1 MQKSETSANQLSGL
15 SLNCGS
21 SSGENAII
29 NEKIREFH
37 SILSQIQEEM
47 NRSEHNL
54 TNIAKTHER
63 MQNEPQKP
71 YYKQKL
77 RGLYKTAMQD
87 TESESDILRKALEVI
102 AEIRTIVKSRHRK
115 TTHGFAKETAI
126 RRGALMK
133 MLQQN
138 ALTLPLFIGK
148 TSEDTAPPYETIQ
161 YFLII

>member
-1 MQKSETSANQLSGL
+1 MQKSSETASTSFLGQSLS
-15 SLNCGS
+15 SVDNT
-21 SSGENAII
+21 II

-37 SILSQIQEEM
+37 SILNQIQEER

-54 TNIAKTHER
+54 TNISKTHQR

-77 RGLYKTAMQD
+77 RGLYKTAIQD
-87 TESESDILRKALEVI
+87 TDSESDILRKALELI
-102 AEIRTIVKSRHRK
+102 HEIRSIVKSRQRK
-115 TTHGFAKETAI
+115 SGLGFTKETAI

-133 MLQQN
+133 RLQQN

-148 TSEDTAPPYETIQ
+148 TAEDTAPPYE
-161 YFLII
+161 YF

>member
-1 MQKSETSANQLSGL
+1 MQKSSETLGTSFLGQSLS
-15 SLNCGS
+15 SVD
-21 SSGENAII
+21 NAII

-37 SILSQIQEEM
+37 SILNQIQEER

-54 TNIAKTHER
+54 TNISKTHQR

-77 RGLYKTAMQD
+77 RGLYKTAIQD
-87 TESESDILRKALEVI
+87 TDSESDILRKALELI
-102 AEIRTIVKSRHRK
+102 HEIRTIVKSRQRK
-115 TTHGFAKETAI
+115 SGLGFTKETAI

-133 MLQQN
+133 RLQQN

-148 TSEDTAPPYETIQ
+148 RAEDTAPPYE
-161 YFLII
+161 YF